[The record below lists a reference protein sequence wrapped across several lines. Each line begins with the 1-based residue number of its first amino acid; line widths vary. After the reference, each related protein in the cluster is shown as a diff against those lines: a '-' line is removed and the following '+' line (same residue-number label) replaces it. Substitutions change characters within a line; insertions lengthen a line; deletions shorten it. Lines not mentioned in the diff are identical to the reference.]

1 MKITISKKNLL
12 SLIQENIEEMAMDF
26 DSPDRPDTGV
36 QSKLSQGETPFKK
49 VPLPSTGDEP
59 NKNFQELLASERY
72 KQVVQKV
79 RQYTNIQ
86 TPMVGMQNMMPLMQT
101 MMMAHNEIVQTEREH
116 RQELE
121 KLAIDLVMKEFGI
134 EEGDIEFEAKIVG
147 MGEID
152 TQDFNRDEPGQQQPE
167 MEEVNVELDLF
178 DDLQTLNLEKAKAR
192 LIGSMIQGASKRGH
206 YMYHYVAEKIREITG
221 SESLI
226 NQYGVLMSINDTL
239 YWQIS
244 DEQMKASMGGGGGG
258 NMVGGKESID
268 PNSTPPKVIAQGL
281 NFPILVHELIKGTL
295 EVIAALKGQSSN
307 PEIAQRVISSENTME
322 KEIWDLRLGPAI
334 WDRIR
339 EQIPEEVLTDE
350 NKKNIQLILFSHIVK
365 KPAKEFLV
373 FMKEVISGSENGKRL
388 MKLIIDAIE
397 SEINDYDYEETMTQ
411 FDDELNDISDET
423 EEDDL
428 KDFLGGLGIDLPS
441 DN

>member
-1 MKITISKKNLL
+1 MKIVISKKNLL
-12 SLIQENIEEMAMDF
+12 SLVKENIEEMAMDF
-26 DSPDRPDTGV
+26 DSADRPDSGV
-36 QSKLSQGETPFKK
+36 QSKLSQGETPLKK
-49 VPLPSTGDEP
+49 IPLPKTGNEP
-59 NKNFQELLASERY
+59 NQNFQELLASERY

-116 RQELE
+116 REELE
-121 KLAIDLVMKEFGI
+121 RLAIDLVMKEFGI

-152 TQDFNRDEPGQQQPE
+152 TQDFNRDQPGQQQPE
-167 MEEVNVELDLF
+167 MEEVEIEQELF

-206 YMYHYVAEKIREITG
+206 YMYHYVTDKIREITG

-226 NQYGVLMSINDTL
+226 NQYGILMSINDTL
-239 YWQIS
+239 YWQVS
-244 DEQMKASMGGGGGG
+244 DQQMKASMGGGGGG
-258 NMVGGKESID
+258 NMVGGRESID
-268 PNSTPPKVIAQGL
+268 PNSNPPKVMAQGL
-281 NFPILVHELIKGTL
+281 NFPILVHELIKGTF
-295 EVIAALKGQSSN
+295 EVIAAIKGQSRN

-339 EQIPEEVLTDE
+339 SQIPEDVLTDE
-350 NKKNIQLILFSHIVK
+350 NKKNIQLMLFSHIVK

-373 FMKEVISGSENGKRL
+373 FMKEVISGSENGRNL
-388 MKLIIDAIE
+388 MKIIVDSIE
-397 SEINDYDYEETMTQ
+397 AEIRNYDYEESMSE
-411 FDDELNDISDET
+411 FDDKLTDISDET
-423 EEDDL
+423 DDDDL
-428 KDFLGGLGIDLPS
+428 KDFLGGLGIDLS
-441 DN
+441 

>member
-1 MKITISKKNLL
+1 MKIVISKKNLL
-12 SLIQENIEEMAMDF
+12 SLVKENIEEMAMDF
-26 DSPDRPDTGV
+26 DSADRPDSGV
-36 QSKLSQGETPFKK
+36 QSKLSQGETPLKK
-49 VPLPSTGDEP
+49 IPLPKTGNEP
-59 NKNFQELLASERY
+59 NQNFQELLASERY

-116 RQELE
+116 REELE
-121 KLAIDLVMKEFGI
+121 RLAIDLVMKEFGI

-152 TQDFNRDEPGQQQPE
+152 TQDFNRDQPGQQQPE
-167 MEEVNVELDLF
+167 MEEVEIEQELF

-206 YMYHYVAEKIREITG
+206 YMYHYVTDKIREITG

-226 NQYGVLMSINDTL
+226 NQYGILMSINDTL
-239 YWQIS
+239 YWQVS
-244 DEQMKASMGGGGGG
+244 DQQMKASMGGGGGG

-268 PNSTPPKVIAQGL
+268 PNSNPPKVMAQGL
-281 NFPILVHELIKGTL
+281 NFPILVHELIKGTF
-295 EVIAALKGQSSN
+295 EVIAAIKGQSRN

-339 EQIPEEVLTDE
+339 SQIPED
-350 NKKNIQLILFSHIVK
+350 
-365 KPAKEFLV
+365 
-373 FMKEVISGSENGKRL
+373 
-388 MKLIIDAIE
+388 
-397 SEINDYDYEETMTQ
+397 
-411 FDDELNDISDET
+411 SDET
-423 EEDDL
+423 DDDDL
-428 KDFLGGLGIDLPS
+428 KDFLGGLGIDLS
-441 DN
+441 

>member
-1 MKITISKKNLL
+1 MKIVISKKNLL
-12 SLIQENIEEMAMDF
+12 SLVKENIEEMAMDF
-26 DSPDRPDTGV
+26 DSADRPDSGV
-36 QSKLSQGETPFKK
+36 QSKLSQGETPLKK
-49 VPLPSTGDEP
+49 IPLPKTGNEP
-59 NKNFQELLASERY
+59 NQNFQELLASERY

-116 RQELE
+116 REELE
-121 KLAIDLVMKEFGI
+121 RLAIDLVMKEFGI

-152 TQDFNRDEPGQQQPE
+152 TQDFNRDQPGQQQPE
-167 MEEVNVELDLF
+167 MEEVEIEQELF

-206 YMYHYVAEKIREITG
+206 YMYHYVTDKIREITG

-226 NQYGVLMSINDTL
+226 NQYGILMSINDTL
-239 YWQIS
+239 YWQVS
-244 DEQMKASMGGGGGG
+244 DQQMKASMGGGGGG

-268 PNSTPPKVIAQGL
+268 PNSNPPKVMAQGL
-281 NFPILVHELIKGTL
+281 NFPILVHELIKGTF
-295 EVIAALKGQSSN
+295 EVIAAIKGQSRN

-339 EQIPEEVLTDE
+339 SQIPEDVLTDE
-350 NKKNIQLILFSHIVK
+350 NKKNIQLMLFSHIVK

-373 FMKEVISGSENGKRL
+373 FMKEVISGSENGRNL
-388 MKLIIDAIE
+388 MKIIVDSIE
-397 SEINDYDYEETMTQ
+397 AEIRNYDYEESMSE
-411 FDDELNDISDET
+411 FDDKLTDISDET
-423 EEDDL
+423 DDDDL
-428 KDFLGGLGIDLPS
+428 KDFLGGLGIDLS
-441 DN
+441 